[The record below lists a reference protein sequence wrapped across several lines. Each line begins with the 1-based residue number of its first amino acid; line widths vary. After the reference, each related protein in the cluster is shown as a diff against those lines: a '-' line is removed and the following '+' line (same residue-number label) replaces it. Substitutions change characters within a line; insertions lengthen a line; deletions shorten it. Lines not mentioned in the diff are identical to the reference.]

1 MQNDSR
7 KSRTYGEVL
16 ADPTSN
22 LHRIHAEAAAL
33 TKALDERCPV
43 GSPEREALYL
53 ASLQGHDAYM
63 AAVADVLGSQS

>member
-7 KSRTYGEVL
+7 KSRTYAEAL

-33 TKALDERCPV
+33 TEALDEAAPI
-43 GSPEREALYL
+43 GSLEREALYV

-63 AAVADVLGSQS
+63 AAVAQILGGQS